1 MTNLIFYEDASEEVR
16 AVYDDIKRTRNID
29 QVSNFW
35 MAIAN
40 HPPTLRRTWESLKE
54 IMVDGALEIRFKEMI
69 YLAISINNGC
79 EYCRGRHG
87 VSARK
92 AGMTEEMFGELM
104 AVVAMASETN
114 KLAEGYGVPVDDGLA
129 LPN

>member
-1 MTNLIFYEDASEEVR
+1 MTDLIFYEDASEEVR

-54 IMVDGALEIRFKEMI
+54 IMVDGALDIRFKEMI

-79 EYCRGRHG
+79 EYCRASHG
-87 VSARK
+87 ASARK

-114 KLAEGYGVPVDDGLA
+114 KLAEGYGVPVDDALA
-129 LPN
+129 

>member
-16 AVYDDIKRTRNID
+16 TVYDDIKRTRKID

-40 HPPTLRRTWESLKE
+40 HPPTLRRTWECLKE
-54 IMVDGALEIRFKEMI
+54 IMVDGALDIRFKEMI

-79 EYCRGRHG
+79 EYCRVSHG

-114 KLAEGYGVPVDDGLA
+114 KLAEGYGVPVDDALA
-129 LPN
+129 

>member
-54 IMVDGALEIRFKEMI
+54 IMVDGALDIRFKEMI

-79 EYCRGRHG
+79 EYGRASHG
-87 VSARK
+87 ASARK

-114 KLAEGYGVPVDDGLA
+114 KLAEGYGVPVDDSLA
-129 LPN
+129 

>member
-54 IMVDGALEIRFKEMI
+54 IMVDGALDIRFKEMI

-79 EYCRGRHG
+79 EYCR
-87 VSARK
+87 
-92 AGMTEEMFGELM
+92 
-104 AVVAMASETN
+104 
-114 KLAEGYGVPVDDGLA
+114 
-129 LPN
+129 

>member
-16 AVYDDIKRTRNID
+16 AVYDDIKRTRKID

-40 HPPTLRRTWESLKE
+40 HPLTLRRTWESLKE
-54 IMVDGALEIRFKEMI
+54 IMTDGALDIRFKEMI

-79 EYCRGRHG
+79 EYCRVSHG
-87 VSARK
+87 ASARK

-114 KLAEGYGVPVDDGLA
+114 KLAEGYGVPVDDALA
-129 LPN
+129 

>member
-1 MTNLIFYEDASEEVR
+1 MANLISYDDASEEVR
-16 AVYDDIKRTRNID
+16 TVYDDIKRTRKID

-40 HPPTLRRTWESLKE
+40 HPPTLRRTRESLNE

-79 EYCRGRHG
+79 EYCQVSHG
-87 VSARK
+87 VAARK

-104 AVVAMASETN
+104 AVVAMANETN
-114 KLAEGYGVPVDDGLA
+114 KLAEGYSVPVDDALA
-129 LPN
+129 

>member
-1 MTNLIFYEDASEEVR
+1 MANLISYEDASEEVR
-16 AVYDDIKRTRNID
+16 TVYDDIKRTRKID

-54 IMVDGALEIRFKEMI
+54 IMVDGALDVRTKEMI

-79 EYCRGRHG
+79 EYCQASHG
-87 VSARK
+87 VAARK

-104 AVVAMASETN
+104 AVVAMANETN
-114 KLAEGYGVPVDDGLA
+114 KLVEGYAVPVDDTFG
-129 LPN
+129 

>member
-1 MTNLIFYEDASEEVR
+1 MANLIFYEDASEEVR
-16 AVYDDIKRTRNID
+16 TVYDDIKRTRKID
-29 QVSNFW
+29 RVSNFW

-54 IMVDGALEIRFKEMI
+54 IMVDGALDIRFKEMI

-79 EYCRGRHG
+79 EDGRVSHG
-87 VSARK
+87 VTARK

-129 LPN
+129 

>member
-1 MTNLIFYEDASEEVR
+1 MTNLVSYEDAPEEVR
-16 AVYDDIKRTRNID
+16 TVYDDIKRTRKID

-79 EYCRGRHG
+79 EYCQVSHG
-87 VSARK
+87 VAARK

-104 AVVAMASETN
+104 AVVAMANETN
-114 KLAEGYGVPVDDGLA
+114 KLAEGYSVPVDDALA
-129 LPN
+129 